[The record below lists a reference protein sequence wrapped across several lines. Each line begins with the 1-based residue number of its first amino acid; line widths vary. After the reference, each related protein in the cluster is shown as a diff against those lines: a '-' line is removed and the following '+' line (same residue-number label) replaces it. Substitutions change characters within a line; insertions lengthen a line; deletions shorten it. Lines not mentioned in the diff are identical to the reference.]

1 MTSTHKRIPD
11 ILYSDQDL
19 LIVNKP
25 SGILSIP
32 DGYQTDLPHLQSELE
47 PHFGKLWMVHRLD
60 KETSGAIILAR
71 NKEAHRKLNAHF
83 KDRQIEKIYHAL
95 VTPVPD
101 WQELDIHLPLAVDAD
116 RKHRT
121 RVSETSGKESHSLC
135 KTLKRFDLGVLME
148 IQINTGITHQIRA
161 HLRAYDLMIL
171 GERLYQAGLP
181 EPMVTAPRM
190 MLHARNIRFYHPTT
204 EEKLD
209 ITAPYPDD
217 FRTAYTMLRTTRF
230 LDAMI

>member
-1 MTSTHKRIPD
+1 MNFTHTTTPD

-25 SGILSIP
+25 SGLHSIP
-32 DGYQTDLPHLQSELE
+32 DGYQADLPHLQSVLE
-47 PHFGKLWMVHRLD
+47 PRLGKLWMVHRLD
-60 KETSGAIILAR
+60 KETSGVIVLAR
-71 NKEAHRKLNAHF
+71 NEEAHRKLNAHF
-83 KDRQIEKIYHAL
+83 KERQIEKIYHAL

-101 WQELDIHLPLAVDAD
+101 WQELDIHLPLAADAD

-121 RVSETSGKESHSLC
+121 RVSEASGKESHSLC

-148 IQINTGITHQIRA
+148 IQIYTGITHQIRA

-171 GERLYQAGLP
+171 GERLYHAGLP

-190 MLHARNIRFYHPTT
+190 MLHARILRFQHPIT

-217 FRTAYTMLRTTRF
+217 FRTAYTLLRTTRF